1 MKKIFEIGLIALVVV
16 AMGIPVMAGWGD
28 GQIVFGNNGQK
39 IDANT
44 AGEISIVDDTDA
56 VTLLTFGLKS
66 EKTFSDMDD
75 NDQIVI
81 NLVEA
86 QNSGDESIIYA
97 TMVPV
102 ITDVTDGTED
112 ATVATR
118 IMKAGTLTTVTTVD
132 STGLVVVGILSA
144 TTLDVD
150 SLTVDEDGL
159 GIDTQ
164 AGGKLNIGI
173 TTADA
178 IDIGKTTEIIT
189 LLGPVNADEAVTMDT
204 SLAVGTTA
212 SIGGDLTLNSN
223 IVVVSEYPSALVLT
237 MADARDDG
245 TVTNLAQFLLNSTD
259 QANAVVGAV
268 SDIAGFR
275 AMNDASNSAAY
286 GWFRGTILDVSDG
299 VERGQL
305 DAIVQSD
312 GTATSYLTISDA
324 GISTPGACDVAGA
337 STAGSYTSDAN
348 VDSTSYMTIGT
359 TLGLTKSTIAAT
371 EAFVITNVSAYVS
384 LTTTGAVTSSVETAI
399 ADGSAA
405 NNYLVIENSGAA
417 DVVLK
422 DSANTKFSGDM
433 TLTGGSNDT
442 IVLIWNGADWLS
454 LGLTDN

>member
-1 MKKIFEIGLIALVVV
+1 
-16 AMGIPVMAGWGD
+16 
-28 GQIVFGNNGQK
+28 
-39 IDANT
+39 
-44 AGEISIVDDTDA
+44 
-56 VTLLTFGLKS
+56 
-66 EKTFSDMDD
+66 
-75 NDQIVI
+75 
-81 NLVEA
+81 
-86 QNSGDESIIYA
+86 
-97 TMVPV
+97 
-102 ITDVTDGTED
+102 
-112 ATVATR
+112 
-118 IMKAGTLTTVTTVD
+118 
-132 STGLVVVGILSA
+132 
-144 TTLDVD
+144 
-150 SLTVDEDGL
+150 
-159 GIDTQ
+159 
-164 AGGKLNIGI
+164 
-173 TTADA
+173 
-178 IDIGKTTEIIT
+178 
-189 LLGPVNADEAVTMDT
+189 MDT